1 MYLCS
6 LTLTVYVDADI
17 RVSYSSFGVGA
28 ICGPIIGGAFTSEA
42 TWRWCFYVNLP
53 VGAITFLTLIFFFHP
68 QNHGRSKESFR
79 QKLQHLDAVGNFLLI
94 TAVIMLLLALQWG
107 GVTYVWSDSRIIG
120 LLVGAGMEFLVFI
133 AWLVYHKD
141 AALIPL
147 GVISQRTVAASF
159 TSAFFL
165 SGTLLILTYYLPY
178 WFQAIKDN
186 SAIASGVHT
195 IAYLAANFTLSI
207 IAGAMVQKTGYFS
220 PPAILGAAVATV
232 GAGLITTLK
241 VDTST
246 ARWIGYQI
254 LIGAGIGMA
263 IQQGVVAVQVVLP
276 QDLVPIATSLI
287 LFSQSLSG
295 AVFVSVGSSILR
307 NKLESGLEAAKLPG
321 VNVVQILDAGATEVR
336 SIVPA
341 DQLQKVLV
349 IYNNALDKVF
359 IIAVPLAAMAMV
371 CAFGLEWRSLKGRE
385 LAAG

>member
-1 MYLCS
+1 M
-6 LTLTVYVDADI
+6 
-17 RVSYSSFGVGA
+17 GA
-28 ICGPIIGGAFTSEA
+28 ICGPIIGGAFTSKA

-68 QNHGRSKESFR
+68 QKHSRAKESFR

-107 GVTYVWSDSRIIG
+107 GVTYAWSDARIIG
-120 LLVGAGMEFLVFI
+120 LLVGAGIESLIFF
-133 AWLVYHKD
+133 AWLVYHGD

-195 IAYLAANFTLSI
+195 IAYLAANFILSI
-207 IAGAMVQKTGYFS
+207 VAGATAQKTGYVN
-220 PPAILGAAVATV
+220 PPAILGAGVASV

-246 ARWIGYQI
+246 ARWIGYEI
-254 LIGAGIGMA
+254 LIGAGIGA
-263 IQQGVVAVQVVLP
+263 SIQQGVVAVQVVLP
-276 QDLVPIATSLI
+276 DDLVPIATSLI

-295 AVFVSVGSSILR
+295 AIFVSVGSSVLR
-307 NKLESGLEAAKLPG
+307 NKLESGLEGARLPG
-321 VNVVQILDAGATEVR
+321 VDVVQVLDAGATEVR

-341 DQLQKVLV
+341 DQLEKVLV

-359 IIAVPLAAMAMV
+359 IIAVPLAAMAMF
-371 CAFGLEWRSLKGRE
+371 CAFGLEWRNLKGRKP
-385 LAAG
+385 AGSS